1 MTITMK
7 TAARTAVSAFA
18 LCIGVTGAAKAEDV
32 VLQWQATALSE
43 AQYEPIWKEAVADFE
58 ARNPGVKIEPVL
70 VPRKDNWT
78 KFVTAAQ
85 AGIAPCLVSV
95 PVPTAAYNGYL
106 MPMNAMWDKEPD
118 SYKAIWSKESL
129 GAGMFDGKL
138 YGMPLYAGIYGEVYN
153 ADMVKAAGLDPAN
166 PPKNWAEYLDWAKK
180 LHTQDHDALAI
191 LAGPTETTTRVLLSW
206 IYSNGGKPFND
217 DYTESRFSTDPKT
230 VEAIK
235 FYLGL
240 ETEHKLT
247 APGSAAL
254 NYAEQTVLFA
264 QGKIASMRNAYWGLA
279 KVLGDNPDMKGK
291 IVVSA
296 PPANSPDAKTVATVT
311 TTSISANCKNP
322 EQAWA
327 FVKHLNEPKYAVQMV
342 SAANWM
348 PLRNDLLNIP
358 EVANDKIVQSFLE
371 MGANAVTIPLATPA
385 WTQVASKDIVEAVQ
399 RILQEPS

>member
-1 MTITMK
+1 M
-7 TAARTAVSAFA
+7 
-18 LCIGVTGAAKAEDV
+18 
-32 VLQWQATALSE
+32 
-43 AQYEPIWKEAVADFE
+43 
-58 ARNPGVKIEPVL
+58 
-70 VPRKDNWT
+70 
-78 KFVTAAQ
+78 
-85 AGIAPCLVSV
+85 
-95 PVPTAAYNGYL
+95 
-106 MPMNAMWDKEPD
+106 
-118 SYKAIWSKESL
+118 
-129 GAGMFDGKL
+129 
-138 YGMPLYAGIYGEVYN
+138 
-153 ADMVKAAGLDPAN
+153 
-166 PPKNWAEYLDWAKK
+166 
-180 LHTQDHDALAI
+180 
-191 LAGPTETTTRVLLSW
+191 
-206 IYSNGGKPFND
+206 
-217 DYTESRFSTDPKT
+217 
-230 VEAIK
+230 EAIK

-399 RILQEPS
+399 RILQEPSKVDAILAELDKTVTDHLKDN